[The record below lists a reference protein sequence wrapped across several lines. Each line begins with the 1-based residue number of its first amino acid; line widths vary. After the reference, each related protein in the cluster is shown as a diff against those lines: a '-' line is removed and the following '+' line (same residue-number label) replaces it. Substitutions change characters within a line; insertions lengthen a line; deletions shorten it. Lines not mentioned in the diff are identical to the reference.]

1 MIRETVLT
9 MLLSLSADLQNDVL
23 KQEEAQFIAEVK
35 SSSYCPCLQL
45 TGDGMVKAYAHL
57 VVAGKLTEDELRNA
71 CVMKII
77 KAD

>member
-1 MIRETVLT
+1 LF
-9 MLLSLSADLQNDVL
+9 LSVDLQNDVF
-23 KQEEAQFIAEVK
+23 KQEETQFIADVK
-35 SSSYCPCLQL
+35 SSSYGLCLQL